1 MELSFGQKYDD
12 NGLVMPWFTHGAL
25 DEIKSMDLSDKNLI
39 VTLLPA
45 FSTPKS

>member
-25 DEIKSMDLSDKNLI
+25 DEIKSMDLSDKNVLMFGAGQG
-39 VTLLPA
+39 L
-45 FSTPKS
+45 S